1 MAYRGMGG
9 NLGAT
14 LERSLRSQLQAN
26 ASVGNAV
33 IRQQMRPLVATAGF
47 TVAGALVTAATQTL
61 FLDAQ
66 GQAGSS
72 GLAQDH
78 ANSTFGAS
86 QTPNGVR
93 WFLLGMG
100 VSITSHM
107 LDNVQSVDLTP
118 AEVMAIQN
126 NLSLTMKIGQ
136 SSQRLGRP
144 AFFPGG
150 VGAFPYPTNGQP
162 VLSGMTYFAE
172 PVIIEPLTPFQVE
185 VDCPNTIIVNS
196 GNAVP
201 RIAVQVW
208 FPRIEDYSVSQAAG
222 A

>member
-14 LERSLRSQLQAN
+14 LERSLRSQLAAN

-33 IRQQMRPLVATAGF
+33 IRQQMRPLVATVAY
-47 TVAGALVTAATQTL
+47 TTAGAAVTAATQTA
-61 FLDAQ
+61 FLDPQ

-72 GLAQDH
+72 GIAQTP

-100 VSITSHM
+100 INIYSDFVPGAA
-107 LDNVQSVDLTP
+107 SVPFTP
-118 AEVMAIQN
+118 AEIMAIQN
-126 NLSLTMKIGQ
+126 NLALTLKIGQ
-136 SSQRLGRP
+136 STQRLGRP

-150 VGAFPYPTNGQP
+150 VGSFPSATNGQP
-162 VLSGMTYFAE
+162 VLSGMCYFAE
-172 PVIIEPLTPFQVE
+172 PVIVEPQTPFQVE
-185 VDCPNTIIVNS
+185 VDCPAAIVCNS
-196 GNAVP
+196 GNAANRVN
-201 RIAVQVW
+201 VQVW

>member
-33 IRQQMRPLVATAGF
+33 IRQQMRPLVATGAF
-47 TVAGALVTAATQTL
+47 TVAGLLSVPATQTL
-61 FLDAQ
+61 FLDPQ

-72 GLAQDH
+72 GVAQDP

-100 VSITSHM
+100 VSIHGHM
-107 LDNVQSVDLTP
+107 ISNVQSTDLTP
-118 AEVMAIQN
+118 AEVMSFQN
-126 NLSLTMKIGQ
+126 NISLTLKIGQ
-136 SSQRLGRP
+136 STQRLGRP

-150 VGAFPYPTNGQP
+150 VGAFPYCTNGQP
-162 VLSGMTYFAE
+162 ILSGMTYFAE
-172 PVIIEPLTPFQVE
+172 PVIIEPQTPFQVE
-185 VDCPNTIIVNS
+185 VDLPTAFFCNS
-196 GNAVP
+196 SNGAP
-201 RIAVQVW
+201 RTAVQVW